1 MQYWFSGDDSGDDSG
16 DEALTP
22 NGDSE
27 SALKFHFLLNSYE
40 ESLQHL
46 LIVYATL
53 RLVIK

>member
-1 MQYWFSGDDSGDDSG
+1 MQYWFSGDDSG

-27 SALKFHFLLNSYE
+27 STLKFHFLLNSYE
-40 ESLQHL
+40 ESLPHLL
-46 LIVYATL
+46 LIVYAIL